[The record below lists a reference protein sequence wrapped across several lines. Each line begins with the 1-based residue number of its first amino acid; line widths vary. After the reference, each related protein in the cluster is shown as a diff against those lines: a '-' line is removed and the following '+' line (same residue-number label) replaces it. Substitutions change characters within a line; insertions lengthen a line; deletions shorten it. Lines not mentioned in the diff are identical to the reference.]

1 MGLGQDA
8 NFLAKSWGG
17 DAPNGCEKGIQA
29 NLQSVT
35 GGCRAI
41 SHAYTPCTSHA
52 RSSQYPSGS

>member
-29 NLQSVT
+29 DLQSVT
-35 GGCRAI
+35 CGCLA
-41 SHAYTPCTSHA
+41 SVLHTALQSTTDA
-52 RSSQYPSGS
+52 